1 MIQPALSIDGTQD
14 GEVLVIE
21 VPGSCSG
28 CDAPMWYHDT
38 YRRSL
43 KSKDGTVIVV
53 TIPRIVCGA
62 GCSNPVSV
70 LPEGVLPYKRYFA
83 GAYLE
88 SIERCL
94 EGESTRCGTWNSDE
108 EVSASSVARAAR
120 QAETA
125 AKEASV
131 DLQQQCVEKGIRL
144 PESVS
149 PAAKTHL
156 RYLLYVRQILANAGL
171 LSELKRLFFWRYMP
185 CAEKR
190 IVLFFRLPTPQRLQ
204 QLLF

>member
-21 VPGSCSG
+21 VPGSCSA
-28 CDAPMWYHDT
+28 CDEPMWYHDT

-43 KSKDGTVIVV
+43 KMKDGSVIVV
-53 TIPRIVCGA
+53 TVPRVVCGA
-62 GCSNPVSV
+62 GCSSPVSV
-70 LPEGVLPYKRYFA
+70 LPDGVLPYKRYFA

-88 SIERCL
+88 PIERCL
-94 EGESTRCGTWNSDE
+94 DGESTRCGTWNSDVE
-108 EVSASSVARAAR
+108 LSASTVAKAAQ
-120 QAETA
+120 QAEAA

-131 DLQQQCVEKGIRL
+131 ALQQECVEKGIPL

-149 PAAKTHL
+149 PAAKTRLKHL
-156 RYLLYVRQILANAGL
+156 RYVRQILANVGL

-185 CAEKR
+185 CAERR
-190 IVLFFRLPTPQRLQ
+190 IVLFFRLPTPQRSLQ
-204 QLLF
+204 PLF